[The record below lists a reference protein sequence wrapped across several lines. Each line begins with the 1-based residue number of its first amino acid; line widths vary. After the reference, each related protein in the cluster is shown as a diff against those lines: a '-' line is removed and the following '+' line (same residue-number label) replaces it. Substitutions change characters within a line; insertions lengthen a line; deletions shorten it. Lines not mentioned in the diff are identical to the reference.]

1 MPNQIFRNAIQLFS
15 LILPLKQKDDCVP
28 LFVFLAYII
37 FFQNVLLLFPPP
49 LERRP
54 CVFCYW
60 TRPIPT
66 KFQLNPPSRL
76 VGVDLARFGDI
87 FIEVN

>member
-49 LERRP
+49 LSAAL
-54 CVFCYW
+54 VYSV
-60 TRPIPT
+60 TRQDPYPQNISPIHPA
-66 KFQLNPPSRL
+66 
-76 VGVDLARFGDI
+76 V
-87 FIEVN
+87 